1 LSTLGD
7 PAVTNTNVG
16 KRVMSKIGTR
26 CNISTFHGC
35 DFSYLY
41 MKLRKFAVIPEL
53 HVKLL
58 AVE

>member
-1 LSTLGD
+1 
-7 PAVTNTNVG
+7 
-16 KRVMSKIGTR
+16 MSKIGTR